1 MLIFL
6 GIICLF
12 GIIKDLFCSNKE
24 TSTPISKIAEPPA
37 PLALKKELA
46 YLDHSDE
53 KGKMLEIIEA
63 PLLEMFEDASV
74 AGKLKEKIRSKLKDW
89 TGGMAFVPDK
99 LKKEI
104 EDIRLRSMH

>member
-12 GIIKDLFCSNKE
+12 GIIRDLFCPNKE

-46 YLDHSDE
+46 YLEHSDE
-53 KGKMLEIIEA
+53 KGIML
-63 PLLEMFEDASV
+63 
-74 AGKLKEKIRSKLKDW
+74 
-89 TGGMAFVPDK
+89 
-99 LKKEI
+99 
-104 EDIRLRSMH
+104 